1 MDTARHQGPPHP
13 QHGAASRAL
22 QAMRSERWARVSR
35 QGVVSMLAQEA
46 ERSGKLVTR
55 RNGRGFAYPDGY
67 RVFNAFSTIIQRGDR
82 IGLIGN
88 NGVGKTTL
96 LRLLLGEL
104 EPTEGSIRHGTR
116 LEVSYFDQLRSSLDP
131 EKSVMDNVANG
142 NDTVTINGQQRH
154 VASYLMDFLFESD
167 RLRVPVH
174 TLSGGERNRLLLAKL
189 FTMPSNLLVLD
200 EPTNDLDV
208 ETLELLEELLAS
220 YSGTVLMV
228 SHDREF
234 LDNLVTTTLALEGDG
249 RCASTWAGIRT
260 GCASAPSLWLPTPT
274 SRNPSRWP
282 LRPRSARAS

>member
-1 MDTARHQGPPHP
+1 MNEKIPEI
-13 QHGAASRAL
+13 L
-22 QAMRSERWARVSR
+22 R
-35 QGVVSMLAQEA
+35 QIETVVVGKNEIVEKILMAILAGGHVLMED
-46 ERSGKLVTR
+46 V
-55 RNGRGFAYPDGY
+55 P
-67 RVFNAFSTIIQRGDR
+67 
-82 IGLIGN
+82 
-88 NGVGKTTL
+88 GVGKTTL

-208 ETLELLEELLAS
+208 ETLELLERFEIS
-220 YSGTVLMV
+220 DS
-228 SHDREF
+228 
-234 LDNLVTTTLALEGDG
+234 
-249 RCASTWAGIRT
+249 RT
-260 GCASAPSLWLPTPT
+260 S
-274 SRNPSRWP
+274 
-282 LRPRSARAS
+282 

>member
-1 MDTARHQGPPHP
+1 
-13 QHGAASRAL
+13 
-22 QAMRSERWARVSR
+22 
-35 QGVVSMLAQEA
+35 
-46 ERSGKLVTR
+46 
-55 RNGRGFAYPDGY
+55 
-67 RVFNAFSTIIQRGDR
+67 
-82 IGLIGN
+82 
-88 NGVGKTTL
+88 
-96 LRLLLGEL
+96 
-104 EPTEGSIRHGTR
+104 
-116 LEVSYFDQLRSSLDP
+116 
-131 EKSVMDNVANG
+131 MDNVANG

-249 RCASTWAGIRT
+249 QVREYVGGYTDWLRQRPEPVAAHTDKPKPKPL
-260 GCASAPSLWLPTPT
+260 APPAKIGSRKLTFKEQRELQMLKDELEALPGKMAALEDEQHTLEDRLNDPGFFARDPDGFNAT
-274 SRNPSRWP
+274 AKRISELDDEQTAALQRWEDVEFRIAE
-282 LRPRSARAS
+282 LEGKAEDK

>member
-1 MDTARHQGPPHP
+1 
-13 QHGAASRAL
+13 
-22 QAMRSERWARVSR
+22 
-35 QGVVSMLAQEA
+35 MLAQEA
-46 ERSGKLVTR
+46 ERSGKLVIEAKQA
-55 RNGRGFAYPDGY
+55 GFAYPDGY

-104 EPTEGSIRHGTR
+104 EPTEVPIRHGTR

-234 LDNLVTTTLALEGDG
+234 MDNMIDRVADPY
-249 RCASTWAGIRT
+249 W
-260 GCASAPSLWLPTPT
+260 
-274 SRNPSRWP
+274 
-282 LRPRSARAS
+282 